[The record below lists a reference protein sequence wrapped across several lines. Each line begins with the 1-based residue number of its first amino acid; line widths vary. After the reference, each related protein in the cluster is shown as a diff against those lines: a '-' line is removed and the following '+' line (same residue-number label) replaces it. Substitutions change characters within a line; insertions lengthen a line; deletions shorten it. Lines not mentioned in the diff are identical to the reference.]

1 MAPWTYFL
9 FGFFAGLVFF
19 VTVAG
24 AYLRKWMISASRNNK
39 MVEGLIGRLAK
50 TDRKKKIYREE
61 LEKALIEVDQLR
73 DEKLRNWDI
82 PEEW

>member
-1 MAPWTYFL
+1 MLVWAYFA
-9 FGFFAGLVFF
+9 FGFFCGILFAII
-19 VTVAG
+19 VAG
-24 AYLRKWMISASRNNK
+24 AFLRKWMILSSRNSK

-61 LEKALIEVDQLR
+61 LEKALTEVDQLR